1 MSNKKVTP
9 ALTPR
14 ARENQLI
21 NLAYQQAEER
31 LRNGTAS
38 SQIIT
43 ALLHM
48 GSMKT
53 EMEYEKLK
61 SDLKVANAKIAQM
74 ESEETTEERYNEVL
88 KAFRSYK
95 GFDEEEIDEYNQR
108 L

>member
-1 MSNKKVTP
+1 MNKRKAAP
-9 ALTPR
+9 AYTTK

-21 NLAYQQAEER
+21 NLAYEQAEER

-43 ALLHM
+43 ALIHM
-48 GSMKT
+48 GSMKA

-74 ESEETTEERYNEVL
+74 ESEETTEERYQEVL
-88 KAFRSYK
+88 KAFKSYK
-95 GFDEEEIDEYNQR
+95 GYDEDEYDD
-108 L
+108 